1 MTGPSQTGR
10 PLPASQLVCP
20 CQGPISRGCSYTLQS
35 NNGESWD
42 LTDSAGNKLS
52 APAVC
57 FTILPTDPEARALA
71 DRYWGRGAG
80 CAGALSPTPQAP
92 FTAPA
97 SWPSL
102 RPRTP
107 WRYGRERR
115 CRLPACLCERPAVGT
130 GLHRCLGFC
139 ACCSHYPATCL
150 QPVWLRP
157 LNLGLSSG
165 VPLVGSLPW
174 LPLTPHPGPRDGAA
188 PRLPSA
194 FSHCMYCWRDA
205 LCVHPS
211 HRAGLLGVHCLQA
224 LLSAEHPRT
233 PQCIG
238 DSRKA
243 FTYSFSTY

>member
-1 MTGPSQTGR
+1 MAQPLQEGLRDSSPGPRREARLVTGPSQTGR

-115 CRLPACLCERPAVGT
+115 CCLPACLCERPAVGT
-130 GLHRCLGFC
+130 GLHRCLSAF
-139 ACCSHYPATCL
+139 
-150 QPVWLRP
+150 
-157 LNLGLSSG
+157 
-165 VPLVGSLPW
+165 VP
-174 LPLTPHPGPRDGAA
+174 AA
-188 PRLPSA
+188 PTTRPPACSLCGSGPS
-194 FSHCMYCWRDA
+194 
-205 LCVHPS
+205 
-211 HRAGLLGVHCLQA
+211 
-224 LLSAEHPRT
+224 T
-233 PQCIG
+233 
-238 DSRKA
+238 
-243 FTYSFSTY
+243 